1 MERRAMQTRFSEL
14 FNDAASGVRG
24 KVVGIYGILLAFNV
38 GAWVWAIMASRN
50 FPLLLGTALLAY
62 SFGLRHAVDADHI
75 AAIDN
80 VTRKLIQDGKRPTT
94 VGFYFAVGHST
105 IVLIAACLIAFTVGA
120 LAHFENFSRIGSVIA
135 TATSATFLFAIAAM
149 NLVILRSV
157 WQRFET
163 VRKGGRYSPDDLDIL
178 LGGRGLLSRL
188 FRPLFALIRHSWQMA
203 PLGFLFGL
211 GFDTATEVTLLGLA
225 GAQAAHGVSLSTILV
240 FPALFASGMALV
252 DTTDGVL
259 MLGAYEWAFVK
270 PIRKL
275 YYNMTI
281 TGASALVAIVIG
293 GIETAALIAQKLD
306 LTHGGW
312 KFASKLAEPF
322 NALGFAI
329 IGLFAAAWLGSYII
343 YKWKRFD
350 DIEIVT
356 EPGE

>member
-1 MERRAMQTRFSEL
+1 MTPLKARLIALYT
-14 FNDAASGVRG
+14 
-24 KVVGIYGILLAFNV
+24 LLV
-38 GAWVWAIMASRN
+38 GANIAVGLWAFALFSDDSVK
-50 FPLLLGTALLAY
+50 LGTALLAY
-62 SFGLRHAVDADHI
+62 SLGLRHAVDADHI

-80 VTRKLIQDGKRPTT
+80 VTRKLIQDGKQPIG
-94 VGFYFAVGHST
+94 VGFFFALGHST

-120 LAHFENFSRIGSVIA
+120 LAHFQNFSRIGSVIA
-135 TATSATFLFAIAAM
+135 TATSAAFLFAIAAM

-225 GAQAAHGVSLSTILV
+225 GAQAAHGVSIATILV
-240 FPALFASGMALV
+240 FPALFAAGMALI

-259 MLGAYEWAFVK
+259 MLGAYRWAFVR

-281 TGASALVAIVIG
+281 TGVSALVAIVIG
-293 GIETAALIAQKLD
+293 GIETTALIAQKLD
-306 LTHGGW
+306 LNRGGW
-312 KFASKLAEPF
+312 KIASALAEHF